1 MKYLA
6 ASLAMFTATLS
17 HAAPPDAESVR
28 AWWSSE
34 TEAAQSLEVFHG
46 TCAQWTTSKAN
57 AVVAHT
63 AWIIDDTHWRLETH
77 GSGGEVIRVRARE
90 GDLVWDASGVMLSIA
105 ERTSPFALSMEQLFD
120 VPNDML
126 ALRFFAHQ
134 AAGHNAF
141 RKPSAEHAQ
150 IETIGDNAS
159 LRWVNGNAGV
169 TWNVTVQ
176 SEDRD
181 DANKYFASTYQRISQ
196 GANYEGRFTELRT
209 FEGVDRPLATRV
221 AWTGG
226 PAVSPTGHEL
236 RSVRP
241 IAQPESVDLSIPSPG
256 ALPAKPAS
264 HAGVELL
271 IRDFREPIDL
281 RDAPVPMPV
290 VIDADAES
298 PRDRYRIIDAPEW
311 TKSPE

>member
-1 MKYLA
+1 MKYLL
-6 ASLAMFTATLS
+6 ASLIVCSATLS
-17 HAAPPDAESVR
+17 YALSPDAESVR

-34 TEAAQSLEVFHG
+34 TEAAQSLDVFHG
-46 TCAQWTTSKAN
+46 TCAQWTISKAN
-57 AVVAHT
+57 AVVTHT
-63 AWIIDDTHWRLETH
+63 AWIVDDTHWRLETH
-77 GSGGEVIRVRARE
+77 GPGGEVIRVRARD
-90 GDLVWDASGVMLSIA
+90 GDVVWDASGVMLSIA
-105 ERTSPFALSMEQLFD
+105 ERTSPFALSMEQLFE

-126 ALRFFAHQ
+126 PLRFFAHQ

-141 RKPSAEHAQ
+141 RKPSAEHAR

-169 TWNVTVQ
+169 TWIVTVQ
-176 SEDRD
+176 FQDQD
-181 DANKYFASTYQRISQ
+181 DANTHSASIYRRVSQ
-196 GANYEGRFTELRT
+196 GANYEGRFTKLRA

-226 PAVSPTGHEL
+226 PAVSPTGYEL

-241 IAQPESVDLSIPSPG
+241 IAQPESVDLSIPSPD
-256 ALPAKPAS
+256 ALPEKPAS
-264 HAGVELL
+264 HENIDLL

-290 VIDADAES
+290 VIDADAAS

-311 TKSPE
+311 TKPPE